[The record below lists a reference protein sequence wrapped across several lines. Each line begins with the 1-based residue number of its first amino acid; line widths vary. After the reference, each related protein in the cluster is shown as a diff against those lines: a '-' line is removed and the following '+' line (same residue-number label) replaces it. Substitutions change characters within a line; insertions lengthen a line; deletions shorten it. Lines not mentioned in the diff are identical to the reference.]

1 MSEGIKAP
9 EIFSKSWCT
18 VLLSWHS
25 TGGKIMPKKQIYLT
39 GFMGTGKSMILN
51 CLHEVCGFDKIE
63 MDEQIVQEQ
72 GMSIPDI
79 FAQKGEETFRNLE
92 TELVK
97 RISHMDNIVVSCG
110 GGTVMRQCNVEEMK
124 KNGTIVLLTA
134 TPQTVYE
141 RVKGSH
147 NRPLLEKNMNPQYI
161 EQLMEARRPK
171 YEAAADII
179 VKTDGRT
186 AKEICQEIKERLEI
200 NDNTK

>member
-1 MSEGIKAP
+1 
-9 EIFSKSWCT
+9 
-18 VLLSWHS
+18 
-25 TGGKIMPKKQIYLT
+25 MPKRQIYLT
-39 GFMGTGKSMILN
+39 GFMGTGKSTILN
-51 CLHEVCGFDKIE
+51 CLHQLCGLQKIE

-141 RVKGSH
+141 RVKAVSYTH
-147 NRPLLEKNMNPQYI
+147 LAEKANKVRQKPLRVILNGLGKD
-161 EQLMEARRPK
+161 
-171 YEAAADII
+171 AAQII
-179 VKTDGRT
+179 SCLLYTSRCV
-186 AKEICQEIKERLEI
+186 
-200 NDNTK
+200 

>member
-1 MSEGIKAP
+1 
-9 EIFSKSWCT
+9 
-18 VLLSWHS
+18 
-25 TGGKIMPKKQIYLT
+25 MPKRQIYLT
-39 GFMGTGKSMILN
+39 GFMGTGKSTILN
-51 CLHEVCGFDKIE
+51 CLHQLCGLQKIE

-134 TPQTVYE
+134 TPPGRFE
-141 RVKGSH
+141 RVRAAAATVS
-147 NRPLLEKNMNPQYI
+147 PENMNPQYI

-171 YEAAADII
+171 YSSRRHHSENR
-179 VKTDGRT
+179 RT
-186 AKEICQEIKERLEI
+186 HRKRDLPGNKG
-200 NDNTK
+200 TS

>member
-1 MSEGIKAP
+1 MEKLLLGSFSTRKYREGKD
-9 EIFSKSWCT
+9 
-18 VLLSWHS
+18 
-25 TGGKIMPKKQIYLT
+25 MPKRQIYLT
-39 GFMGTGKSMILN
+39 GFMGTGKSTILN
-51 CLHEVCGFDKIE
+51 CLHQLCGLQKIE

>member
-1 MSEGIKAP
+1 
-9 EIFSKSWCT
+9 
-18 VLLSWHS
+18 
-25 TGGKIMPKKQIYLT
+25 
-39 GFMGTGKSMILN
+39 
-51 CLHEVCGFDKIE
+51 

-79 FAQKGEETFRNLE
+79 CAKRRGTFRNLE

-141 RVKGSH
+141 RVK
-147 NRPLLEKNMNPQYI
+147 
-161 EQLMEARRPK
+161 
-171 YEAAADII
+171 AATT
-179 VKTDGRT
+179 VPSWKKT
-186 AKEICQEIKERLEI
+186 
-200 NDNTK
+200 

>member
-1 MSEGIKAP
+1 MADSP
-9 EIFSKSWCT
+9 ERQR
-18 VLLSWHS
+18 
-25 TGGKIMPKKQIYLT
+25 GKNMPKRQIYLT
-39 GFMGTGKSMILN
+39 GFMGTGKSTILN
-51 CLHEVCGFDKIE
+51 CLHQLCGLKKIE

-72 GMSIPDI
+72 EMSIPDI

-92 TELVK
+92 TELVE
-97 RISHMDNIVVSCG
+97 RISQMDNIVVSCG
-110 GGTVMRQCNVEEMK
+110 GGTVMRQCNVDTMK

-141 RVKGSH
+141 RVKDSH

-171 YEAAADII
+171 YEAAADIM

-186 AKEICQEIKERLEI
+186 AKEICLEIKERLKLD
-200 NDNTK
+200 DNTI